1 MASAMSSKKRKIAD
15 EKRIF
20 QDKWEQ
26 LYFVTEVGAKVQCLI
41 CFQFIAVLKDYNVRR
56 HYMTHHGEQYEA
68 LSGKL
73 RDEKVQQLKAS
84 LKKQR
89 NLFSSINKASETS
102 VKASFVLSNMIA
114 KSSRPFTEGQ
124 FIKDCFVK
132 ASEILCP
139 DKTKLFE
146 GISLSANT
154 VASRITESASN
165 IHQQLITAAQSFEA
179 FSIALDEST
188 GVTDTAYCAV
198 FIRGV
203 DENLNIIE
211 EFLDLL
217 PMKGTTTGRD
227 IFKELE
233 DCINTAGLPWDKLVS
248 VVTDGAPAMC
258 SENIG
263 VVGLL
268 KAKRNQ
274 LSLSGPFSAIHCILH
289 QEALCGKSVQLKEV
303 MDFVVKTVNFIR
315 ARGLNHRQFTSFL
328 SDMDTEYGDLLYHT
342 EVRWLSRGRV
352 LKRFFSLRE
361 EIALFMALK
370 DNDVFQLS
378 DPAFLSDLAFL
389 TDVTEHLNELNLKLQ
404 GQKHIITIMFDS
416 VKAFKCKL
424 SLWAKQLQSGNLA
437 HFSAMQSLVQ
447 TTPDRLKMY
456 SDIILQLLQ
465 EFNRRFHDFQD
476 LETEFALFATPFAV
490 DVSCVSEDLQMEL
503 VDLQCDTVLKQK
515 YMDIGVPDFYKFV
528 SQEKFPKLVKAAAR
542 IMAMFG
548 STYVCEQFFSS
559 MKLNK
564 SALRS
569 RLTDE
574 HLRAT
579 LRLATA
585 HDFKPQVDMLVS
597 GKRSQL
603 SSQTGVCH
611 T

>member
-1 MASAMSSKKRKIAD
+1 MASAMSSKKRKIAE

-56 HYMTHHGEQYEA
+56 HYMMHHGEQYEA

-89 NLFSSINKASETS
+89 NLFSSINKASESS

-114 KSSRPFTEGQ
+114 KYSRPFTEGQ

-146 GISLSANT
+146 GISLSTNT

-217 PMKGTTTGRD
+217 PMKGTTTGHD

-328 SDMDTEYGDLLYHT
+328 SDMDTEYRDLLYHT
-342 EVRWLSRGRV
+342 E
-352 LKRFFSLRE
+352 
-361 EIALFMALK
+361 
-370 DNDVFQLS
+370 
-378 DPAFLSDLAFL
+378 
-389 TDVTEHLNELNLKLQ
+389 
-404 GQKHIITIMFDS
+404 
-416 VKAFKCKL
+416 
-424 SLWAKQLQSGNLA
+424 LQSGNLA

>member
-1 MASAMSSKKRKIAD
+1 MASAMSSKKRKIAE

-89 NLFSSINKASETS
+89 NLFSSINKASESS

-114 KSSRPFTEGQ
+114 KYSRPFTEGQ

-203 DENLNIIE
+203 DENVNIIE

-274 LSLSGPFSAIHCILH
+274 ISLSGPFSAIHCILH

-437 HFSAMQSLVQ
+437 HFSAMQSL
-447 TTPDRLKMY
+447 
-456 SDIILQLLQ
+456 
-465 EFNRRFHDFQD
+465 D

-585 HDFKPQVDMLVS
+585 HDFKPQVDLLVS

>member
-1 MASAMSSKKRKIAD
+1 MASAMSSKKRKIAE

-89 NLFSSINKASETS
+89 NLFSSINKASES
-102 VKASFVLSNMIA
+102 SLKASFVLSNMIA
-114 KSSRPFTEGQ
+114 KYSRPFTEGQ

-268 KAKRNQ
+268 KAKQNQ

-289 QEALCGKSVQLKEV
+289 QESLCGKSVQLKEV

-315 ARGLNHRQFTSFL
+315 AR
-328 SDMDTEYGDLLYHT
+328 
-342 EVRWLSRGRV
+342 
-352 LKRFFSLRE
+352 
-361 EIALFMALK
+361 
-370 DNDVFQLS
+370 
-378 DPAFLSDLAFL
+378 AFL

-416 VKAFKCKL
+416 VKAFK
-424 SLWAKQLQSGNLA
+424 S
-437 HFSAMQSLVQ
+437 MQSLVQ

-465 EFNRRFHDFQD
+465 EFDRRFHDFQD

-503 VDLQCDTVLKQK
+503 VDLQCDTILKQK

-585 HDFKPQVDMLVS
+585 HDFKPQVNMLVS